1 MSQRVFSDTA
11 TAASSISVDPSATA
25 TGGSGGADQESI
37 KRRYWKKTPN
47 GRYQRPLYVA
57 ATRQHVG
64 KTTVS
69 LAVLSGLQKRFD
81 KIGAYLRRMPLYNV
95 IGYDTE

>member
-1 MSQRVFSDTA
+1 MMAQLASRSNKFSRSIAPSQALRSPPMNRAF
-11 TAASSISVDPSATA
+11 AAAPTD
-25 TGGSGGADQESI
+25 GGEEVN
-37 KRRYWKKTPN
+37 RRYWKRTPD
-47 GRYQRPLYVA
+47 GHYQRPLYIA

-81 KIGAYLRRMPLYNV
+81 KIGTYADCN
-95 IGYDTE
+95 

>member
-1 MSQRVFSDTA
+1 MMINRDFSAAGTSKENSEEA
-11 TAASSISVDPSATA
+11 T
-25 TGGSGGADQESI
+25 
-37 KRRYWKKTPN
+37 RRYWKKTPD
-47 GRYQRPLYVA
+47 GRYQRPLYIA

-81 KIGAYLRRMPLYNV
+81 KVG
-95 IGYDTE
+95 T